1 MVEVETR
8 QRGSHSEI
16 GSKLADIAE
25 QLQSDGPVT
34 IEAGGRSME
43 LDPAEP
49 MTLELEGETEQEA
62 GATAGSI
69 ELKLEWRETAGGG
82 AGGSGSGDGSQE

>member
-1 MVEVETR
+1 MVEIESR

-25 QLQSDGPVT
+25 QLQSDEPVT

-43 LDPAEP
+43 LDPVEP
-49 MTLELEGETEQEA
+49 MWLELEGETEQEA
-62 GATAGSI
+62 GATEGSI
-69 ELKLEWRETAGGG
+69 ELTLEWRETAGGSG
-82 AGGSGSGDGSQE
+82 AGGSEDGSQA